1 MNASPPQDYDTAG
14 SESAEETDAHSSDSD
29 KEGQMLCDDNTHT
42 APKVERFFSMLR
54 NSVFTRRLAPRRL
67 EPWQIRET

>member
-1 MNASPPQDYDTAG
+1 
-14 SESAEETDAHSSDSD
+14 
-29 KEGQMLCDDNTHT
+29 MLCDDNTHT
-42 APKVERFFSMLR
+42 TPKVERFFSMLR